1 MLIPPKKLPAA
12 EWEKGNIEG
21 CRTYCH
27 AARCDILQEEVT
39 AVKLV
44 LAVVEDDD
52 AANLMDSLIDAGVQA
67 TKLAS
72 TGGFLLR
79 GNTTL
84 LIGVED
90 EQVEKVLS
98 IIQRVCVRRRK
109 LLPHASSD
117 IPTSVTMPIEV
128 DSGGAT
134 VFVLDVHEFHKY

>member
-1 MLIPPKKLPAA
+1 M
-12 EWEKGNIEG
+12 
-21 CRTYCH
+21 
-27 AARCDILQEEVT
+27 
-39 AVKLV
+39 KLV

-84 LIGVED
+84 LIGVD
-90 EQVEKVLS
+90 DDQVDLVLQ
-98 IIQRVCVRRRK
+98 IIQRICVRRRK
-109 LLPHASSD
+109 LMPHSSSE

-128 DSGGAT
+128 ESGGAT
-134 VFVLDVHEFHKY
+134 VFVLDVDQFHKY